1 MKGSIRLI
9 NKHRSY
15 SREFKESIVKEFERG
30 KLSVPQL
37 GRLHNISS
45 TIIYRW
51 IYKFS
56 TFNEKGFRVIEMKES
71 SDQKVKQLEQK
82 IKELEQIVGRKQI
95 MIDYLEKMMEIAKEE
110 LDIDVKKNFDTR
122 QSIGS
127 GTIKKK

>member
-9 NKHRSY
+9 YKHRSY
-15 SREFKESIVKEFERG
+15 SREFKESIVKEYESG

-37 GRLHNISS
+37 GRLHNLSS

>member
-15 SREFKESIVKEFERG
+15 SREFKESIVKEFESG
-30 KLSVPQL
+30 KLSVHQL
-37 GRLHNISS
+37 GRLHNLSS

-127 GTIKKK
+127 GTTKKK

>member
-15 SREFKESIVKEFERG
+15 SREFKESIVKEYESG

-37 GRLHNISS
+37 GRLHNLSS

-127 GTIKKK
+127 GTTKKK